1 MAFEAKLKYLRI
13 SPRKVRLVADMVRGK
28 KVDEAQTILTFTV
41 KKGAQP
47 ILKLLNS
54 ALANVKNNAKQN
66 TDNLIISKII
76 VNEGPTLKRMMPR
89 AKGRGDRIM
98 KRTSHIVLVLDED
111 KRKNKKLKIQK
122 KENNKKIIKKETK
135 K

>member
-1 MAFEAKLKYLRI
+1 
-13 SPRKVRLVADMVRGK
+13 DMVRGK